1 MEKQIF
7 KTGDRVFVYGFGWGV
22 IQQQQDDIGLSL
34 ITFKTGNEAGK
45 TQAIHSSLVSFTE
58 YTLQNFS
65 QERPINYEEYIGK
78 WGMFRDR
85 GFKRFIIDKL
95 KSVNPYEDR
104 RFCAETNTAYYFSF
118 EPLTEEQLKALNL
131 KNE

>member
-7 KTGDRVFVYGFGWGV
+7 KIGDKVYNHKYGWGKV
-22 IQQQQDDIGLSL
+22 ISRGKFNRVPLYVVYFNDVTGWFDETSL
-34 ITFKTGNEAGK
+34 
-45 TQAIHSSLVSFTE
+45 SFTE

-65 QERPINYEEYIGK
+65 QERPIEHYIGK
-78 WGMFRDR
+78 WGV
-85 GFKRFIIDKL
+85 FKKYTETKAIGRL
-95 KSVNPYEDR
+95 KRYTPNKTYSFLMENGVEYTR
-104 RFCAETNTAYYFSF
+104 F